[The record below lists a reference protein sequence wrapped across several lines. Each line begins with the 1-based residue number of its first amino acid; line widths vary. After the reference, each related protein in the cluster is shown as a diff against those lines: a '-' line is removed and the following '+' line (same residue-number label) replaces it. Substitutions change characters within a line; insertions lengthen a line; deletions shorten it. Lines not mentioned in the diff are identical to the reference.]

1 MDMATFLKNS
11 ANCVVALSIVRLLA
25 ADLKGEFRHDRASLR
40 EKANRLLQKSPY
52 RAAGLA
58 AAAGALM
65 GIMLAQRHAHR
76 TIPTR
81 F

>member
-1 MDMATFLKNS
+1 MDMASFLKRT
-11 ANCVVALSIVRLLA
+11 ANFLVGVSVLKLLA
-25 ADLKGEFRHDRASLR
+25 ADLKAEIRQDAAGLR
-40 EKANRLLQKSPY
+40 EKANLLVENSPY

-58 AAAGALM
+58 AAAGALT
-65 GIMLAQRHAHR
+65 GIALARRRAHR

>member
-1 MDMATFLKNS
+1 MDMASFLKRT
-11 ANCVVALSIVRLLA
+11 ANLLVGVSVLKLLA
-25 ADLKGEFRHDRASLR
+25 ADLKAEIRQDAAGLR
-40 EKANRLLQKSPY
+40 EKANLLVENSPY

-58 AAAGALM
+58 AAAGALT
-65 GIMLAQRHAHR
+65 GIALARRRAHR